1 MSRLILALALVT
13 GVAGLGY
20 IVPPEFCK
28 QWEPTGCS
36 ANPGSS
42 CSFSSGTGTCDVF
55 ALTPEVFTVE
65 FTTETSLITMP
76 PEIVDVSISTVE
88 YLFPYAYTSTNGMP
102 DFPITI
108 RGDLNTDTP
117 NPIIGYPV
125 YTFTL
130 EGGNL
135 QFTNDLIGDEC
146 VITYACAE

>member
-1 MSRLILALALVT
+1 MSQLIMALALVT
-13 GVAGLGY
+13 GVAGLGP
-20 IVPPEFCK
+20 IVPDFCK

-36 ANPGSS
+36 PGFEGSRCGS
-42 CSFSSGTGTCDVF
+42 AASGDGTCGVF

-65 FTTETSLITMP
+65 FFNDEITMP
-76 PEIVDVSISTVE
+76 PEIVDVSATNE

>member
-13 GVAGLGY
+13 GVAGLGP
-20 IVPPEFCK
+20 IVPDFCK

-36 ANPGSS
+36 PGFEGST
-42 CSFSSGTGTCDVF
+42 CSTTSGTGTCDVF

-65 FTTETSLITMP
+65 FFNDEITMP
-76 PEIVDVSISTVE
+76 PEIVDVSATNE

-102 DFPITI
+102 DFPIEIFGGPITI
-108 RGDLNTDTP
+108 F
-117 NPIIGYPV
+117 PI

-135 QFTNDLIGDEC
+135 QFTNDVFGDKC

>member
-1 MSRLILALALVT
+1 MSQLIMALALVT
-13 GVAGLGY
+13 GVAGLGP
-20 IVPPEFCK
+20 IVPDFCK

-36 ANPGSS
+36 PGFEGSRCGS
-42 CSFSSGTGTCDVF
+42 TTSGTGTCGVF

-65 FTTETSLITMP
+65 FFNDEITMP
-76 PEIVDVSISTVE
+76 PEIVDVSATNE

-102 DFPITI
+102 DFPIEI
-108 RGDLNTDTP
+108 FGG
-117 NPIIGYPV
+117 PITVFPV

-135 QFTNDLIGDEC
+135 QLLNNRLGDDC

>member
-1 MSRLILALALVT
+1 MSQLIMALALVT
-13 GVAGLGY
+13 GVAGLGP
-20 IVPPEFCK
+20 IVPDFCK

-36 ANPGSS
+36 PGFEGSRCGS
-42 CSFSSGTGTCDVF
+42 AASGDGTCGVF

-65 FTTETSLITMP
+65 FFNDEITMP
-76 PEIVDVSISTVE
+76 PEIVDVSATNE

-102 DFPITI
+102 DFPIEI
-108 RGDLNTDTP
+108 FGG
-117 NPIIGYPV
+117 PITVFPV

-135 QFTNDLIGDEC
+135 QFTNDVFGDEC

>member
-13 GVAGLGY
+13 GVAGLGP
-20 IVPPEFCK
+20 IVPDFCK

-36 ANPGSS
+36 PGFEGSRCGS
-42 CSFSSGTGTCDVF
+42 AASGDGTCGVF

-102 DFPITI
+102 DFPIEI
-108 RGDLNTDTP
+108 FGG
-117 NPIIGYPV
+117 PITVFPV

-135 QFTNDLIGDEC
+135 QFTDNRVGDEC

>member
-1 MSRLILALALVT
+1 MSQLIMALALVT
-13 GVAGLGY
+13 GVAGLGP
-20 IVPPEFCK
+20 IVPDFCK

-36 ANPGSS
+36 PGFEGSRCGS
-42 CSFSSGTGTCDVF
+42 AASGDGTCGVF

-65 FTTETSLITMP
+65 FFNDEITMP
-76 PEIVDVSISTVE
+76 PEIVDVSATNE

-102 DFPITI
+102 DFPIEIFGGLITI
-108 RGDLNTDTP
+108 F
-117 NPIIGYPV
+117 PI

-135 QFTNDLIGDEC
+135 QFTNYVFGDKC

>member
-13 GVAGLGY
+13 GVAGLGP
-20 IVPPEFCK
+20 IVPDFCK

-36 ANPGSS
+36 PGFEGST
-42 CSFSSGTGTCDVF
+42 CSTTSGTGTCDVF

-65 FTTETSLITMP
+65 FFNDEITMP
-76 PEIVDVSISTVE
+76 PEIVDVSAPTE

-102 DFPITI
+102 DFPIVI
-108 RGDLNTDTP
+108 KDDIGGGG
-117 NPIIGYPV
+117 IIGFPV

-135 QFTNDLIGDEC
+135 QFTNDVFGDEC

>member
-1 MSRLILALALVT
+1 MLALALVT
-13 GVAGLGY
+13 GVASLGP
-20 IVPPEFCK
+20 IVPDFCK

-36 ANPGSS
+36 PAFEGAL
-42 CSFSSGTGTCDVF
+42 CSTTSGTGTCDAF

-65 FTTETSLITMP
+65 FFNDEITMP
-76 PEIVDVSISTVE
+76 PGIVDVTITDE

-102 DFPITI
+102 DFPIVI
-108 RGDLNTDTP
+108 KDDLFTDAY
-117 NPIIGYPV
+117 GGGLLGFPV

-135 QFTNDLIGDEC
+135 QFTDNRVGDEC

>member
-36 ANPGSS
+36 PVFESS
-42 CSFSSGTGTCDVF
+42 ICSSSNGNAPCDVF
-55 ALTPEVFTVE
+55 ASTPEVFKVE
-65 FTTETSLITMP
+65 FLTETSLITMP
-76 PEIVDVSISTVE
+76 PEIVDVSITSE

-102 DFPITI
+102 DFPIVI
-108 RGDLNTDTP
+108 KDDIGGGG
-117 NPIIGYPV
+117 IIGFPV
-125 YTFTL
+125 YIFTL

>member
-1 MSRLILALALVT
+1 MSQLIMALALVT
-13 GVAGLGY
+13 GVAGLGP
-20 IVPPEFCK
+20 IVPDFCK

-36 ANPGSS
+36 PGFEGSR
-42 CSFSSGTGTCDVF
+42 SGSAASGDGTCGVF

-65 FTTETSLITMP
+65 FFNDEITMP
-76 PEIVDVSISTVE
+76 PEIVDVSATNE

-102 DFPITI
+102 DFPIEIFGGPITI
-108 RGDLNTDTP
+108 F
-117 NPIIGYPV
+117 PI

-135 QFTNDLIGDEC
+135 QFTNDVFGDKC

>member
-1 MSRLILALALVT
+1 MSQLIMALALVT
-13 GVAGLGY
+13 GVAGLGP
-20 IVPPEFCK
+20 IVPDFCK

-36 ANPGSS
+36 PGFEGSRCGS
-42 CSFSSGTGTCDVF
+42 TTSGDGTCGVF

-65 FTTETSLITMP
+65 FFNDEITMP
-76 PEIVDVSISTVE
+76 PEIVDVSATNE

-102 DFPITI
+102 DFPIEI
-108 RGDLNTDTP
+108 FGG
-117 NPIIGYPV
+117 PITVFPV

-135 QFTNDLIGDEC
+135 QFTNDVFGDKC